1 MLNALATAISGSHRR
16 GRILSCHS
24 QIDGFSNAIRNSK
37 TFRAMPKRKTSESMY
52 EDRKNQLV
60 EAFAAIEKSDQTR
73 DKKTDAS
80 LLKSDIVDLLKD
92 MILKQ
97 LRKEYDPEVNARV
110 IINPDRGDF
119 EVYIS
124 KTIVEEVDI
133 PTIEIDI
140 KTVREIDDS
149 LEVGDTY
156 EEGPIP
162 LENILSRKSIQII
175 KQAIQ
180 KKRRDSD
187 KQSLYEECLERV
199 GEVVTAE
206 LYQIRNKETIFTYNT
221 SKDQKIELILP
232 HSEKMQK
239 DNPRKN
245 PRMKLYIKR
254 VEREKVKVK
263 LDDGT
268 EIEKEREDGPIRV
281 IVSRTD
287 DNFLRKLFESEVTE
301 IAEGLVL
308 IKGIARVPGERA
320 KVAVESTSNRIDP
333 VGACVGHKGK
343 RIQNIV
349 KELNNE
355 NIDVVSYS
363 DEPQIY
369 IVRALQP
376 AKIDPMSVFV
386 DFKNKRARVMLKPD
400 QIKYA
405 IGRNGNN
412 IHLAEKLTGF
422 EIEIYRE
429 IDKTDDPNDIDIIAF
444 REDFGDDMI
453 YQLLDKGL
461 DTAKKIIDAG
471 VEAVENALVMPS
483 LRNDFFESGK
493 DKNSSKPFV
502 KMITEDERKHWRKI
516 AENIYKTVQAEYHA
530 EADHEETLAE
540 GETEPEASPNTQN
553 G

>member
-1 MLNALATAISGSHRR
+1 MA
-16 GRILSCHS
+16 
-24 QIDGFSNAIRNSK
+24 
-37 TFRAMPKRKTSESMY
+37 KRKNSEPTQ
-52 EDRKNQLV
+52 EDRKHQLI
-60 EAFAAIEKSDQTR
+60 EAFAAIEKSDQMR

-80 LLKSDIVDLLKD
+80 LLKSDMVDLLKD
-92 MILKQ
+92 MIIKQ

-119 EVYIS
+119 EVYIN

-149 LEVGDTY
+149 LEVGDIY

-162 LENILSRKSIQII
+162 LESILSRKSIQII
-175 KQAIQ
+175 KQAVQ

-187 KQSLYEECLERV
+187 KQSLYEECLSRV
-199 GEVVTAE
+199 GEVVSAE
-206 LYQIRNKETIFTYNT
+206 LYQVRSKETIFTYNT

-263 LDDGT
+263 LEDGT
-268 EIEKEREDGPIRV
+268 EIEKEREDGPMRV

-287 DNFLRKLFESEVTE
+287 DNFLRKLFEQEVTE
-301 IAEGLVL
+301 IAEGFVI

-343 RIQNIV
+343 RIQSIV

-376 AKIDPMSVFV
+376 AKIDPMSVSV
-386 DFKNKRARVMLKPD
+386 DFKNKRAVVRLKPD

-412 IHLAEKLTGF
+412 IHLAEKLTGY

-429 IDKTDDPNDIDIIAF
+429 LDKTHDPNDIDIISF
-444 REDFGDDMI
+444 REEFGDDMI

-471 VEAVENALVMPS
+471 VDAVENALVTATIRTDLFDS
-483 LRNDFFESGK
+483 NNKEKR
-493 DKNSSKPFV
+493 SSKPFV
-502 KMITEDERKHWRKI
+502 KAMTEDERKHWRKI
-516 AENIYKTVQAEYHA
+516 AENIYKTVLAEYHA
-530 EADHEETLAE
+530 EADHEEMHNENEA
-540 GETEPEASPNTQN
+540 EPEASPNAQN
-553 G
+553 

>member
-1 MLNALATAISGSHRR
+1 MR
-16 GRILSCHS
+16 
-24 QIDGFSNAIRNSK
+24 
-37 TFRAMPKRKTSESMY
+37 KRKNSELSQ
-52 EDRKNQLV
+52 EDRKTQLV
-60 EAFAAIEKSDQTR
+60 EAFAAIERADSR
-73 DKKTDAS
+73 DRKTDAS
-80 LLKSDIVDLLKD
+80 LLKSDMVDLLKE

-97 LRKEYDPEVNARV
+97 LRKEYDPDVDARV

-119 EVYIS
+119 EVYI
-124 KTIVEEVDI
+124 KKNIVEEVDI

-149 LEVGDTY
+149 LEVGDIF

-162 LENILSRKSIQII
+162 LEKILSRKSIQII

-187 KQSLYEECLERV
+187 KQLLYEECLAKV

-206 LYQIRNKETIFTYNT
+206 LYQVRSKETIFTYNT

-254 VEREKVKVK
+254 VEREKVKVR
-263 LDDGT
+263 LSDGT

-287 DNFLRKLFESEVTE
+287 ENFLRKLFENEITE

-320 KVAVESTSNRIDP
+320 KVAVESTSSRIDP

-343 RIQNIV
+343 RIQSIV

-355 NIDVVSYS
+355 NIDVISYS

-376 AKIDPMSVFV
+376 AKVDPMSVFV

-405 IGRNGNN
+405 IGKNGNN
-412 IHLAEKLTGF
+412 IYLAEKLTGF
-422 EIEIYRE
+422 EIEICRE
-429 IDKTDDPNDIDIIAF
+429 IKTEDPNDIDLIAF
-444 REDFGDDMI
+444 REEFGDDII

-461 DTAKKIIDAG
+461 DTAKKIMEAG
-471 VEAVENALVMPS
+471 VEGIENALLAPM
-483 LRNDFFESGK
+483 LRADSSEGGK
-493 DKNSSKPFV
+493 ERKSTKSPTK
-502 KMITEDERKHWRKI
+502 ISEDERKYWRKI
-516 AENIYKTVQAEYHA
+516 AENIYKTVQAEYCV
-530 EADHEETLAE
+530 EVEPQETPVE
-540 GETEPEASPNTQN
+540 GETETSPNT
-553 G
+553 

>member
-1 MLNALATAISGSHRR
+1 
-16 GRILSCHS
+16 
-24 QIDGFSNAIRNSK
+24 
-37 TFRAMPKRKTSESMY
+37 MPKRKNSENTQ
-52 EDRKNQLV
+52 EDRRSQLV

-80 LLKSDIVDLLKD
+80 LLKSDMVDLLKD

-97 LRKEYDPEVNARV
+97 LRKEYDPDVNARV

-124 KTIVEEVDI
+124 KKIVEEVDI

-149 LEVGDTY
+149 LEVGDTF

-162 LENILSRKSIQII
+162 PESILSRKSIQII
-175 KQAIQ
+175 KQAVQ

-221 SKDQKIELILP
+221 SKNQKIELILP
-232 HSEKMQK
+232 HSEKMLK

-263 LDDGT
+263 LEDGT

-287 DNFLRKLFESEVTE
+287 DNFLRKLFENEITE

-343 RIQNIV
+343 RIQSIV

-369 IVRALQP
+369 IVRAMQP

-405 IGRNGNN
+405 IGKNGNN
-412 IHLAEKLTGF
+412 IYLAEKLTGF
-422 EIEIYRE
+422 EIEIYRQ

-444 REDFGDDMI
+444 REDFGDDII

-471 VEAVENALVMPS
+471 VDAVESALITPT
-483 LRNDFFESGK
+483 LRSDFFDGGK
-493 DKNSSKPFV
+493 DKKSAKPFV
-502 KMITEDERKHWRKI
+502 KTLTEDERKHWRKI

-530 EADHEETLAE
+530 EAEHEEAPAE
-540 GETEPEASPNTQN
+540 DEAEPETSTNAQN
-553 G
+553 

>member
-1 MLNALATAISGSHRR
+1 MA
-16 GRILSCHS
+16 
-24 QIDGFSNAIRNSK
+24 
-37 TFRAMPKRKTSESMY
+37 KRKNSEFTQ

-60 EAFAAIEKSDQTR
+60 EAFAAIEKSDQMR

-80 LLKSDIVDLLKD
+80 LLKSDMVDLLKD

-119 EVYIS
+119 EVYIN
-124 KTIVEEVDI
+124 KTIVEEIDI

-140 KTVREIDDS
+140 KTIREIDDS

-162 LENILSRKSIQII
+162 LDSILSRKSIQII
-175 KQAIQ
+175 KQAVQ

-199 GEVVTAE
+199 GEVVSAE
-206 LYQIRNKETIFTYNT
+206 LYQMRNRETLFTYNT
-221 SKDQKIELILP
+221 SKDQKIELTLP
-232 HSEKMQK
+232 HSEKMNK

-268 EIEKEREDGPIRV
+268 EIEKEREDGPMRV

-287 DNFLRKLFESEVTE
+287 DNFLRKLFENEVTE
-301 IAEGLVL
+301 ITEGLVL

-320 KVAVESTSNRIDP
+320 KVSVESTSNRIDP

-369 IVRALQP
+369 IVRAMQP
-376 AKIDPMSVFV
+376 AKIDPMSVLV

-412 IHLAEKLTGF
+412 ILLAEKLTGF

-429 IDKTDDPNDIDIIAF
+429 VDKTDDPNDIDIIAF
-444 REDFGDDMI
+444 REDFGDDII

-471 VEAVENALVMPS
+471 IEAVENALVMPM
-483 LRNDFFESGK
+483 LRTDFFESSK
-493 DKNSSKPFV
+493 DKKSVKPFV
-502 KMITEDERKHWRKI
+502 KMMTEDERKHWRKI
-516 AENIYKTVQAEYHA
+516 AENIYKTVQTEYHA
-530 EADHEETLAE
+530 EAEHEETPAE
-540 GETEPEASPNTQN
+540 GEPEQEASPNAQN
-553 G
+553 

>member
-1 MLNALATAISGSHRR
+1 MA
-16 GRILSCHS
+16 
-24 QIDGFSNAIRNSK
+24 
-37 TFRAMPKRKTSESMY
+37 KRKNSEVTQ
-52 EDRKNQLV
+52 EERKNQLV

-80 LLKSDIVDLLKD
+80 LLKSDMVDLLKD

-119 EVYIS
+119 EVYII
-124 KTIVEEVDI
+124 KKIVEEVDI
-133 PTIEIDI
+133 PTIEVDI
-140 KTVREIDDS
+140 KTIREIDDS

-162 LENILSRKSIQII
+162 LESILSRKSIQII
-175 KQAIQ
+175 KQAVQ

-199 GEVVTAE
+199 GEVVSAE
-206 LYQIRNKETIFTYNT
+206 LYQIRNKETIFIYNT
-221 SKDQKIELILP
+221 SKDQKIELTLP
-232 HSEKMQK
+232 HSEKMLK

-263 LDDGT
+263 LEDGT

-287 DNFLRKLFESEVTE
+287 DNFLRKLFENEVTE

-343 RIQNIV
+343 RIQSIV

-369 IVRALQP
+369 IVRAMQP

-412 IHLAEKLTGF
+412 IHLAEKLTGY

-429 IDKTDDPNDIDIIAF
+429 IDKTNDPNDIDIIAF

-471 VEAVENALVMPS
+471 IEAVENALVTPTTRADV
-483 LRNDFFESGK
+483 LEGGK
-493 DKNSSKPFV
+493 DKKSSKSFV
-502 KMITEDERKHWRKI
+502 KTMTEDERKHWRKI
-516 AENIYKTVQAEYHA
+516 AENIYKTVLAEYHVEA
-530 EADHEETLAE
+530 EHEETTAE
-540 GETEPEASPNTQN
+540 SETEPEASPNARN
-553 G
+553 

>member
-1 MLNALATAISGSHRR
+1 MA
-16 GRILSCHS
+16 
-24 QIDGFSNAIRNSK
+24 
-37 TFRAMPKRKTSESMY
+37 KRKNAELTQ

-60 EAFAAIEKSDQTR
+60 EAFAAIEKSDQMR
-73 DKKTDAS
+73 DKKTDMS
-80 LLKSDIVDLLKD
+80 LLKSDMVDLLKD

-119 EVYIS
+119 EVYII

-140 KTVREIDDS
+140 KTIREIDDS

-162 LENILSRKSIQII
+162 LEHILSRKSIQII
-175 KQAIQ
+175 KQAVQ

-199 GEVVTAE
+199 GEIVSAE

-232 HSEKMQK
+232 HSEKMHK

-263 LDDGT
+263 LEDGT
-268 EIEKEREDGPIRV
+268 EIEKEREDGPMRV

-369 IVRALQP
+369 IVRAMQP
-376 AKIDPMSVFV
+376 AKIDPMSVLV

-412 IHLAEKLTGF
+412 ILLAEKLTGF

-471 VEAVENALVMPS
+471 VEAVENALVMPTI
-483 LRNDFFESGK
+483 RADFFESGGK
-493 DKNSSKPFV
+493 DKKSSKPFV
-502 KMITEDERKHWRKI
+502 KMMTEDERKHWRKI
-516 AENIYKTVQAEYHA
+516 AENIYRTVQSEYHA
-530 EADHEETLAE
+530 EAEHEGARDEREA
-540 GETEPEASPNTQN
+540 EPEASQN
-553 G
+553 AQT